1 MPGRRSAC
9 EGFDDD
15 HAAAAAWAGM
25 RVVVIDDMDRL
36 GLGLWDGEQLAGSRD
51 VVGAGGF
58 GQQAVMADA
67 MEALWQDVDE
77 EAADELVGCERHA
90 LVAVAAFDPVIL
102 PPEGDAGVIE
112 CDQPAVGDGDA
123 VGVAREIGQHRL
135 RAAERAL

>member
-1 MPGRRSAC
+1 
-9 EGFDDD
+9 
-15 HAAAAAWAGM
+15 
-25 RVVVIDDMDRL
+25 
-36 GLGLWDGEQLAGSRD
+36 
-51 VVGAGGF
+51 
-58 GQQAVMADA
+58 MADA

-77 EAADELVGCERHA
+77 EAADELAGWERHA

-135 RAAERAL
+135 RPAERAL